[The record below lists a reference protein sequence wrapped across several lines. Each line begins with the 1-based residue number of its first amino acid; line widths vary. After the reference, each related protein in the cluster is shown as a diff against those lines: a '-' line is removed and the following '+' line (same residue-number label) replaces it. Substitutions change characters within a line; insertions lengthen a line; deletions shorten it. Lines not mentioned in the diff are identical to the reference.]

1 MKIEDNK
8 VIGISYEL
16 SVGSDEKEIV
26 EIVPDDEPMMV
37 IYGLSGL
44 PEAFEKNIL
53 GMTIGQ
59 SFEFTISS
67 DDSYG
72 LYDEEAIVD
81 FPISEFQI
89 EDGQIPE
96 GMLEL
101 GNFIPFSDGEGSKLQ
116 GRVIEVN
123 QDIVVLDFNHPL
135 AGQDLHFKGKI
146 VNIREASPSELEHGH
161 VHGVGGVN
169 H

>member
-161 VHGVGGVN
+161 VHGVGGVD